1 MLITLQFIRL
11 ILLKSNLI
19 FHSRHLSKDS
29 APGVTVLEP
38 AVKQKGC
45 REVSEIILL
54 TPQVLIQYN
63 KARKAI

>member
-29 APGVTVLEP
+29 VPGVTVLEL